1 MSRERARD
9 GRSMRRVAV
18 VGAGAWGTALAQTA
32 ARAGRR
38 VLLCARDPQIAAA
51 IAREQRNPRYLPD
64 IPLDPSIEASSDLAL
79 AAGADAVLLAVP
91 AQTVRETVRLLPELG
106 GPLVICAKGFER
118 ASGLRLSEVVASERP
133 GQAIA
138 ALSGPNFAHEIAE
151 GRPAATTLA
160 AADASL
166 GGALALAL
174 SGRHFRVYWT
184 DDVVGV
190 EVGGAVK
197 NVLAIAAGIVMG
209 LGLGENARAGIIT
222 RGLAELARLGEAMG
236 ARRETLAGLS
246 GLGDVVLTCTS
257 LTSRNTAFGHA
268 LGEGALPG
276 ELLARPGPLAEGA
289 FTAAAVVRLAERHG
303 ADMPI
308 ARVIDDVLEGRLEV
322 GHALERLMR
331 RPLRAERAFGS

>member
-1 MSRERARD
+1 MSSEAPQ
-9 GRSMRRVAV
+9 RVAV

-32 ARAGRR
+32 ARAGRS
-38 VLLCARDPQIAAA
+38 VLLLARDPKVAAA
-51 IAREQRNPRYLPD
+51 ITDERRNPRYLPD
-64 IPLDPSIEASSDLAL
+64 IPLCPSIEASLDLDL
-79 AAGADAVLLAVP
+79 VAGADAVLLAVP
-91 AQTVRETVRLLPELG
+91 AQTVRETLRLLPALR

-138 ALSGPNFAHEIAE
+138 VLSGPNFAHEIAK
-151 GRPAATTLA
+151 GQPAATTLA
-160 AADASL
+160 TADPRL
-166 GGALALAL
+166 GGALARAL
-174 SGRHFRVYWT
+174 SGRHFRAYWT

-209 LGLGENARAGIIT
+209 LRLGENARAGIIT

-236 ARRETLAGLS
+236 ARRETLAGLA

-268 LGEGALPG
+268 LGQGAAAA
-276 ELLARPGPLAEGA
+276 ELRARPGPLAEGA

-303 ADMPI
+303 VDLPI

-322 GHALERLMR
+322 GKALERLMR